1 MKKLKK
7 YISILL
13 AVLMISS
20 SMPLTALAD
29 DKVDMS
35 GSDEEVSWSYTAST
49 DTLYINGENLFLLD
63 DGALPTYKDDVYV
76 QVEFSHLVIGKD
88 VTTLEYK
95 ENCFSANV
103 QSSYVYEQS
112 FDLTFEEGIQLKAIG
127 QDAFEYST
135 VTSVVFPDS
144 IEVIGEFSFDK
155 CYNLENI
162 VLPANLKRIE
172 RYAFY
177 GCPITKLELPNNLKY
192 ISDSS
197 FYETDIKE
205 LTLPDSVTS
214 IGSSAFAYCRSLEKI
229 NFSKNAENLVLSFD
243 AFKCT
248 AIKELTIPSYVS
260 KIYSWAFAGCSS
272 LSSVEFEIK
281 ETEDGLQGI
290 TELYSSIF
298 SGTNITTLTLPE
310 TVTTLRNAFL
320 GMKQLVS
327 VDLSKT
333 KITKL
338 YDKMFSGDS
347 NLTEVKFPSGLTE
360 IGSYVFNQCTSLKSI
375 EIPET
380 VTTMSSD
387 GYQFNE
393 CTNLEY
399 VKLPE
404 SITSIPMYIFYKCS
418 NLKKVNISSK
428 TTQINDSA
436 FCLCKS
442 LIDIN
447 IPDTVTKICSNAF
460 NTCAAD
466 FDLPASLTY
475 VGNYAFNK
483 SGLTKAVFKSKVDIK
498 NYGFYNSDNLT
509 QVVLPQ
515 TYGSAAINNYAFY
528 GCDNL
533 ESVYISANIE
543 EIGYYSFQK
552 CESLTNVQFADGSKL
567 ATIDKYA
574 FEGCKALTKIFLPK
588 TVKVI
593 DEYGFYN
600 CTSLKTINLEDTQ
613 LTSIYHYTFANTGLE
628 HVEFPNTLTGF
639 RSGAFYQSKLA
650 SLELSEKV
658 GAVSKGSFSGCPIT
672 KVTVYNPNI
681 NFNDSTFSGT
691 DTTIRGYK
699 DSTAESFAEENGM
712 TFIPL
717 DAGEIEDSSLPKHG
731 IFDGGTWIITDEN
744 ELVVN
749 ADGAIKTNSAYD
761 SNGWKYSFAQLA
773 DINGVTSVVV
783 GDGVTSL
790 PNNFLYDSKFSTQDI
805 STVSLPDTLES
816 IGSSAF
822 KFTYLSYIDIPDS
835 VTAIGDYAFYEAGLS
850 GGVKLSKSLTKI
862 NQYAFA
868 NNDFAS
874 VTIPSSVTEI
884 ALGAFNNC
892 TNLMNVSI
900 PDSVKTINEG
910 SSTTKPLGFDS
921 SGDRI
926 DGFTIK
932 CKLDSRAYQYAIK
945 NGLNTKL
952 DMRSGYITG
961 YYSSRSCAKWYYYPD
976 TKEFYFVS
984 NNVIPSNNTFYY
996 SNGTAITDGELEVD
1010 KLYVCYG
1017 VTDFSAINNECIFKV
1032 LNPKYILLP
1041 DSLTSIS
1048 DNAFSGLTNLKS
1060 VTIPDTVATLSATSF
1075 NNCNI
1080 EAISFGDG
1088 LKAIPDYLFKDNKA
1102 LKYIDFGNVGT
1113 IGTGSFQSCTALEE
1127 IVIPSNLTAI
1137 GENAF
1142 AKCLSVKSVTIEYG
1156 KDLTIGDKAFAD
1168 LPLCDT
1174 VKFNRAD
1181 VQYTTEAC
1189 ESIFRNLGSGTT
1201 GVCLSVGD
1209 ENDTQVHSTDF
1220 SLFNKKNIVD
1230 LNIGESITEIKNSV
1244 SLPYLKNIS
1253 VDKNNETF
1261 FSYGGCLYSYSS
1273 NNISLI
1279 MAPTNL
1285 EEVEI
1290 YEGTR
1295 WIKQY
1300 VFCGGKIK
1308 HIEIPE
1314 GVTIIGEGAFKDCTE
1329 LRKITLPT
1337 TLQTI
1342 SYYAFQNCTKLK
1354 IVDIPSAM
1362 FILNSAFKNCTS
1374 LASILLPDNL
1384 HDIDSEAFAGC
1395 TSLTGIVM
1403 PNNDSCLD
1411 PCAFENCTSLTEVYM
1426 WDNDF
1431 QEDTFKGCDNVVIHT
1446 LVGSDSYTCAKEY
1459 GLNLVTYTDENVFAD
1474 QCAMMEDIYEGYIG
1488 FCDDGHG
1495 DIQYLTVYEPTC
1507 EQDGYIIGVC
1517 EYCSVILEE
1526 IHIEATGHKYEKA
1539 VTIDPTETTVGVEKY
1554 TCTACG
1560 DSYCV
1565 YSPALGGDTAEKT
1578 LCNITGK
1585 TVIANSKYADTGV
1598 TPLKSVSVKLGD
1610 ETLATT
1616 DSNGNFSFSL
1626 ETGVYELTL
1635 WYNYGFER
1643 TVYLVVED
1651 KDVNIGSVPMI
1662 ACDWNKDGKIDDGD
1676 MELFKFVISSKEGD
1690 PAYLDYVDMNNDGKI
1705 DVKDL
1710 VYMNYVKGLNKETFT
1725 YPSIVAEAKF

>member
-13 AVLMISS
+13 AVLMVSA
-20 SMPLTALAD
+20 SMPLTALAE
-29 DKVDMS
+29 DKVDIS
-35 GSDEEVSWSYTAST
+35 GGDENVSWTYTAST
-49 DTLYINGENLFLLD
+49 DTLYINGENLLLED
-63 DGALPTYKDDVYV
+63 DGALPTYKDGVYV

-127 QDAFEYST
+127 QNAFEYST

-144 IEVIGEFSFDK
+144 IEIIDEFSFEK

-177 GCPITKLELPNNLKY
+177 GCPITKLELPNNIKY
-192 ISDSS
+192 ISDSC
-197 FYETDIKE
+197 FYETNIKE

-214 IGSSAFAYCRSLEKI
+214 IGSTAFAYCRSLEKI
-229 NFSKNAENLVLSFD
+229 NFSKNAENLVISLG
-243 AFKCT
+243 AFRNT
-248 AIKELTIPSYVS
+248 AITELTIPSYVS
-260 KIYSWAFAGCSS
+260 KIFDSAFAGCSS
-272 LSSVEFEIK
+272 LASVEFEVK
-281 ETEDGLQGI
+281 ETENGLQGI
-290 TELYSSIF
+290 TELYRTIF
-298 SGTNITTLTLPE
+298 SGTNITTITLPE
-310 TVTTLRNAFL
+310 TVTTLRNAFS

-347 NLTEVKFPSGLTE
+347 SLTEVKFPSGLTE
-360 IGSYVFNQCTSLKSI
+360 IGSYTFNQCTSLKSM

-418 NLKKVNISSK
+418 NLKKVDISSK
-428 TTQINDSA
+428 TTEINNAA
-436 FCLCKS
+436 FCFCKS
-442 LIDIN
+442 LTDIN
-447 IPDTVTKICSNAF
+447 IPDTVTKIGANAF
-460 NTCAAD
+460 NTCSAD
-466 FDLPASLTY
+466 FELPAGLTS
-475 VGNYAFNK
+475 VGSYAFKK
-483 SGLTKAVFKSKVDIK
+483 SGLTKAVFKSNVTISG
-498 NYGFYNSDNLT
+498 YGFHESDNLT
-509 QVVLPQ
+509 KVVLPEKYG
-515 TYGSAAINNYAFY
+515 TYKLSDYAFY

-613 LTSIYHYTFANTGLE
+613 LTSIYRYTFANTGLE

-639 RSGAFYQSKLA
+639 RSGAFYKSKLT

-672 KVTVYNPNI
+672 QVTVYNPNI
-681 NFNDSTFSGT
+681 DFKDSIFSGT

-717 DAGEIEDSSLPKHG
+717 DAGEIEDSSLPKYG

-773 DINGVTSVVV
+773 EINGVTSVTV

-790 PNNFLYDSKFSTQDI
+790 PNNFLYDSKFSTQDV

-835 VTAIGDYAFYEAGLS
+835 VTSIGDYAFYEAGLS

-932 CKLDSRAYQYAIK
+932 CKLDSRAYQYATA

-1010 KLYVCYG
+1010 KLYLCYG

-1041 DSLTSIS
+1041 DSLTSIGN
-1048 DNAFSGLTNLKS
+1048 NAFSGLTNLKS
-1060 VTIPDTVATLSATSF
+1060 VSIPDTVATLSATSF

-1080 EAISFGDG
+1080 EAISFGNG
-1088 LKAIPDYLFKDNKA
+1088 LKAIPDYLLKDNKT
-1102 LKYIDFGNVGT
+1102 LKYVDFGNVGT
-1113 IGTGSFQSCTALEE
+1113 IGIGSFQSCTALEE

-1174 VKFNRAD
+1174 VKFNRTNVTYPEGAD
-1181 VQYTTEAC
+1181 ER
-1189 ESIFRNLGSGTT
+1189 IFRNLGSSTSGIY
-1201 GVCLSVGD
+1201 LYLGD
-1209 ENDTQVHSTDF
+1209 KNDTGTHSTDLA
-1220 SLFNKKNIVD
+1220 LFNNKKLVEINVGKYI
-1230 LNIGESITEIKNSV
+1230 NEIKNIKCF
-1244 SLPYLKNIS
+1244 PNLKNVS
-1253 VDKNNETF
+1253 VDEENELF
-1261 FSYGGCLYSYSS
+1261 FSYGSCLYQLRS
-1273 NNISLI
+1273 NGQYNLLL
-1279 MAPTNL
+1279 APAQLT
-1285 EEVEI
+1285 EVEI
-1290 YEGTR
+1290 CENTRQIHRYAFYESNIR
-1295 WIKQY
+1295 N
-1300 VFCGGKIK
+1300 
-1308 HIEIPE
+1308 IEIPE
-1314 GVTIIGEGAFKDCTE
+1314 GVTLIGDYAFYNCKE
-1329 LRKITLPT
+1329 LKRITFPS
-1337 TLQTI
+1337 TLQSI
-1342 SYYAFQNCTKLK
+1342 CHYCFANCTKLK
-1354 IVDIPSAM
+1354 VIDLPSAN
-1362 FILNSAFKNCTS
+1362 FIYSNAFENCTS

-1384 HDIDSEAFAGC
+1384 HDIDPEAFKGC
-1395 TSLTGIVM
+1395 TSLTGFVM
-1403 PNNDSCLD
+1403 PNNNSFLN
-1411 PCAFENCTSLTEVYM
+1411 PFAFENCSSLKDVYM
-1426 WDNDF
+1426 WNNDF
-1431 QEDTFKGCDNVVIHT
+1431 EPNTFVGCDNVVIHT
-1446 LVGSDSYTCAKEY
+1446 LVGSDSYNDAKEY

-1517 EYCSVILEE
+1517 EYCSVILDE
-1526 IHIEATGHKYEKA
+1526 IHIEAQGHKYENA

-1554 TCTACG
+1554 TCSSCG

-1585 TVIANSKYADTGV
+1585 TVIANSKSADTGV

-1651 KDVNIGSVPMI
+1651 KDVDIGSVPMI
-1662 ACDWNKDGKIDDGD
+1662 ACDWNKDGKINDGD

-1690 PAYLDYVDMNNDGKI
+1690 PAYLDYVDMNNDEKI
-1705 DVKDL
+1705 DIKDL
-1710 VYMNYVKGLNKETFT
+1710 VYMNYVKGLDKQTFT
-1725 YPSIVAEAKF
+1725 YPSIVAESK